1 MIPRIPSWLSRNRRL
16 LFCTTLLLP
25 TLSWAADWN
34 TTTGDFNVPA
44 NWNPV
49 GVPSAVNTFITNG
62 GTANILN
69 LDNFAVNDFFLGGH
83 SGIGSV
89 NQTGGTLSVGKLV
102 IGGDDGNGGTGVGTY
117 TISGGTLSAGGAEHW
132 IGSKGGTGNLIMTG
146 GTFNANNWIILGR
159 DGGGVGNATLSGNAA
174 INKTGGN
181 HIGIGL
187 ASGTT
192 STMTMSGSSTMTSN
206 NEIRVGWLVSGTK
219 GILNMND
226 NTITTASNVIFGQ
239 QAASGEGTLN
249 NSAKIVANNELWV
262 GSDGGSGSLVANTQS
277 QINVTNGFVVGRFN
291 STGTYTAN
299 GQSATTVGGFFVI
312 GDGAT
317 STGTTIVNDAAT
329 ITAGQQVWIGVNDA
343 AAATLTVNGGT
354 VLAHASTSGGN
365 ADPTGA
371 GLRFR
376 TVNGVVNLNG
386 GKLITP
392 GFNKSSGNGTI
403 NLNGGTIEVSDSIP
417 EFFAGFSSGNVV
429 IQGGGAKLDTAGNAV
444 TTAVPLT
451 GAGSFT
457 KLGAGQASLNG
468 NNTYTGNTIIQQ
480 GTLSF
485 SFASINDASSVYI
498 ANDGFLNLNTSG
510 QTDVITS
517 LYFDGIAQAVGI
529 WGASGSGAQFESPFI
544 TGNGFLSVTA
554 VPEPGTIG
562 LLIVSAM
569 GFALIRRSR
578 AGISH

>member
-132 IGSKGGTGNLIMTG
+132 IGSRGGTGNLTMTG
-146 GTFNANNWIILGR
+146 GTFNADNWIIFGR
-159 DGGGVGNATLSGNAA
+159 DTGAVGNATLSGNAA

-239 QAASGEGTLN
+239 QAAQGEGTLN
-249 NSAKIVANNELWV
+249 NSAKIIANNEVWV
-262 GSDGGSGSLVANTQS
+262 GSDGGSGTLVANAQS
-277 QINVTNGFVVGRFN
+277 QVNVTNGFVVGRFN

-343 AAATLTVNGGT
+343 AAATLTINGGT

-403 NLNGGTIEVSDSIP
+403 NLNGGTIEASDSIP

-429 IQGGGAKLDTAGNAV
+429 IQGGGAKLDTAGNTV

-457 KLGAGQASLNG
+457 KLGAGQASS
-468 NNTYTGNTIIQQ
+468 TETTP
-480 GTLSF
+480 TRATRSF
-485 SFASINDASSVYI
+485 SR
-498 ANDGFLNLNTSG
+498 
-510 QTDVITS
+510 
-517 LYFDGIAQAVGI
+517 
-529 WGASGSGAQFESPFI
+529 
-544 TGNGFLSVTA
+544 
-554 VPEPGTIG
+554 EP
-562 LLIVSAM
+562 
-569 GFALIRRSR
+569 
-578 AGISH
+578 